1 MTENTIIAIDNLHYA
16 YPDGRQALN
25 GVSLNIH
32 QGESVA
38 IAGTNGAGKSTL
50 LLHLN
55 GIIHGSGNSVR
66 VGDTPVDSQ
75 NLKAVRRRVG
85 LVFQNPDDQLFC
97 PEVFD
102 DIAFGLVNLGY
113 DEAEIRRRVGA
124 ALAAVGLSGFE
135 NRSPHHLSLGE
146 KKRVALAAVMAMEPE
161 VLALD
166 EPSSNLDPAAKW
178 NLIDLLASLDI
189 TKVVVTHDLELIEAL
204 CPRLVILKKGRV
216 LADGATAEIMTDRS
230 LLRSG
235 GLVPPGRS

>member
-1 MTENTIIAIDNLHYA
+1 MTENTIITIDNLHYA

-102 DIAFGLVNLGY
+102 DVAFGLVNLGY

-216 LADGATAEIMTDRS
+216 LADGATAEIMADRS